1 MSQRQTALVQGSSSQ
16 PVTVLLV
23 DDEASLREV
32 LRFGLVADGFRVL
45 EAGSGREALALM
57 DSAPFRISIVVT
69 DIVMSAMSGVELACE
84 VERRAPGLPVLLIT
98 GCSDQAPE
106 RDGRPLPLLLKP
118 FRVGELVRRIRQL
131 VKGGSDAV

>member
-1 MSQRQTALVQGSSSQ
+1 MIQHQASLVHGSTCQ

-23 DDEASLREV
+23 DDESSLREV
-32 LRFGLVADGFRVL
+32 LRYGLVADGFRVL
-45 EAGSGREALALM
+45 EAGSAREALALM
-57 DSAPFRISIVVT
+57 DSAPYRISIVVT
-69 DIVMSAMSGVELACE
+69 DIVMSSMSGVELACE

-106 RDGRPLPLLLKP
+106 RDGRPLPLLMKP

-131 VKGGSDAV
+131 VNGGSGAA

>member
-1 MSQRQTALVQGSSSQ
+1 MSLHQASLVQGSASQ

-32 LRFGLVADGFRVL
+32 LRLGLVAAGFWVL

-57 DSAPFRISIVVT
+57 DSARDRISIVVT

-84 VERRAPGLPVLLIT
+84 VERRVPGLPVLLIT
-98 GCSDQAPE
+98 GCCDQTPE
-106 RDGRPLPLLLKP
+106 WGGRPLPLLLKP

-131 VKGGSDAV
+131 LNGCSAES